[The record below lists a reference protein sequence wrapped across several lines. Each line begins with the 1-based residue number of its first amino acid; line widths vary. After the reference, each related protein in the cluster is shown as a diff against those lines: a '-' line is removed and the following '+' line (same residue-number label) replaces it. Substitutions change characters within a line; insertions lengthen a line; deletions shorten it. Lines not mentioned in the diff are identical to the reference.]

1 MKYFFALLVCNFFIL
16 NYINAQYYYN
26 DILSLENSHQQ
37 QQLFKQ
43 NKIRTVKAI
52 SKESDGSIIEDF
64 IVEQQINED
73 ATEITT
79 YSKTSAGNKSTLKS
93 TFNQHKISTTI
104 SVADGVTTT
113 TNYTYANDGKLL
125 SIESTTIDTFI
136 TTASNEQHLW
146 FYANNGKPTKMIKIK
161 NNTDTITVNFVLD
174 ENNLVA
180 EEHWYRKGK
189 NIESYFYYYNK
200 QNLLTD
206 IVRYN
211 NRLKKMLPD
220 FMYEYNNN
228 GKLQKMIQ
236 VLAGGTNYNTWFYY
250 YNATTGLK
258 EKEECFDKKKQ
269 LLGSVEYLYNQ

>member
-1 MKYFFALLVCNFFIL
+1 MKYFFALLVCYFFIV
-16 NYINAQYYYN
+16 NSVNAQYYYN
-26 DILSLENSHQQ
+26 DIISIKNTHQQ

-64 IVEQQINED
+64 IVEQHINED
-73 ATEITT
+73 ATEIIT
-79 YSKTSAGNKSTLKS
+79 YSKTSAGNKSSLKS
-93 TFNQHKISTTI
+93 TFNQNKISTTI
-104 SVADGVTTT
+104 SEADGVTTT
-113 TNYTYANDGKLL
+113 TTYTYANDGKLIV
-125 SIESTTIDTFI
+125 IESATIDTFI
-136 TTASNEQHLW
+136 TTKSNEQHLW
-146 FYANNGKPTKMIKIK
+146 FYADNGTPTKMVKIK
-161 NNTDTITVNFVLD
+161 NYTDTITVNFVLD

-228 GKLQKMIQ
+228 DKLQKMIQ